1 MYNKGGILYSLVEN
15 RESSL
20 ITLRTC
26 SGWIHCT
33 LQFVRIFFHRC
44 CSAELL
50 SSLRNFPWGHE
61 KHYHLTAP
69 KIKFNP
75 LKDLSS
81 KITNYITKI
90 PFQVLLKIKK
100 RILLKDKFNYQYILR
115 EIKSSTNVSNKST
128 QFNLSKKKW
137 ISSIIIFLKIPQ
149 RNRVKKSTA
158 HNFNCSTLKRLESG
172 AAQ

>member
-1 MYNKGGILYSLVEN
+1 MHNKGGILYSLVEN

-61 KHYHLTAP
+61 KRYHLTAP

-100 RILLKDKFNYQYILR
+100 RILLKHKFNYQYILR
-115 EIKSSTNVSNKST
+115 EIKILLQLMFPTNQQLNSIY
-128 QFNLSKKKW
+128 QKKKKMN
-137 ISSIIIFLKIPQ
+137 IF
-149 RNRVKKSTA
+149 NN
-158 HNFNCSTLKRLESG
+158 NFP
-172 AAQ
+172 